1 MNADASGGGSK
12 REGAA
17 SGDVAGGGQSSRG
30 GVIAHAGMR
39 GAIAAMAMSGAREL
53 TVELGMLKQ
62 SPPDAIAKQRAAG
75 LLRRV
80 PRKRRRA
87 VVEIAHWSYGIVG
100 GAAYGALPDSIR
112 RRAWAGPLYGLL
124 VWLGFELAV
133 APVLGLKRAAN
144 LRSLE
149 RATLA
154 ADHLL
159 YGFVLSETRRR
170 PQD

>member
-1 MNADASGGGSK
+1 MNADASGGGSR
-12 REGAA
+12 RERAA
-17 SGDVAGGGQSSRG
+17 SADVAGGGQSSRG

-39 GAIAAMAMSGAREL
+39 GGIAAMAMSGAREL
-53 TVELGMLKQ
+53 TVELGMVKQ
-62 SPPDAIAKQRAAG
+62 SPPDAIAKRAAG
-75 LLRRV
+75 LVRRV
-80 PRKRRRA
+80 PRRRRRA
-87 VVEIAHWSYGIVG
+87 VVEIGHWTYGIVG
-100 GAAYGALPDSIR
+100 GAVYGALPDSIR
-112 RRAWAGPLYGLL
+112 RRAWAGPIYGLL

-133 APVLGLKRAAN
+133 APVFGLKRAVN
-144 LRSLE
+144 YRSLE